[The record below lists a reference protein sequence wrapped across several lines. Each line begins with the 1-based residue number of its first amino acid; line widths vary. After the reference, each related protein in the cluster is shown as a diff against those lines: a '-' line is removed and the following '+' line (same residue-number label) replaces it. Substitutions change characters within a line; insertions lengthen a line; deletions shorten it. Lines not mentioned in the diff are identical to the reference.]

1 MFCKTV
7 FHTPVENLCF
17 LRLEHGEPADRVRKL
32 NIANRVVL
40 WYNQSK
46 LCHVNG
52 VIGTLVRRLCLPQA
66 YFSFRGLHLS
76 APLIPREG
84 GVFVSLLSV
93 ICEIIQTGVA
103 VSALLLEV
111 SERIGKKKGKDDR
124 EK

>member
-1 MFCKTV
+1 
-7 FHTPVENLCF
+7 
-17 LRLEHGEPADRVRKL
+17 
-32 NIANRVVL
+32 
-40 WYNQSK
+40 
-46 LCHVNG
+46 
-52 VIGTLVRRLCLPQA
+52 
-66 YFSFRGLHLS
+66 LHLS

>member
-1 MFCKTV
+1 
-7 FHTPVENLCF
+7 
-17 LRLEHGEPADRVRKL
+17 
-32 NIANRVVL
+32 
-40 WYNQSK
+40 
-46 LCHVNG
+46 
-52 VIGTLVRRLCLPQA
+52 A

-124 EK
+124 EKYPPGCHQAGTIVFDIVLFGSQPLPAVSC

>member
-1 MFCKTV
+1 MPCKRRDRHAGSAV
-7 FHTPVENLCF
+7 VSPPSIFHSGGCTSQ
-17 LRLEHGEPADRVRKL
+17 H
-32 NIANRVVL
+32 
-40 WYNQSK
+40 
-46 LCHVNG
+46 
-52 VIGTLVRRLCLPQA
+52 
-66 YFSFRGLHLS
+66 
-76 APLIPREG
+76 PLIPREG

>member
-1 MFCKTV
+1 M
-7 FHTPVENLCF
+7 
-17 LRLEHGEPADRVRKL
+17 
-32 NIANRVVL
+32 
-40 WYNQSK
+40 
-46 LCHVNG
+46 
-52 VIGTLVRRLCLPQA
+52 IGTLARRLCLPQA

-76 APLIPREG
+76 VPLIPREG